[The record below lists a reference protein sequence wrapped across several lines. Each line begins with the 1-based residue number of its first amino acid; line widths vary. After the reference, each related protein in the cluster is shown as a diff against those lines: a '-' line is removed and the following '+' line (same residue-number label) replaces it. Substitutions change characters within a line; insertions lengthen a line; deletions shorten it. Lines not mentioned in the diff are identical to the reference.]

1 MSETIRADQ
10 WKSWALAAEAERDR
24 WKERAEKA
32 AWLAEQDACALA
44 AAEAE
49 RDRLERQV
57 TGAEMTRSR
66 EYVRRCAAE
75 ATVSRQQE
83 RIEELEVTLE
93 EIRDQHGFSSYTYGE
108 MIPVCRCGRTLD
120 GCPTYQFCEDLA
132 ELSAALEGTPDG

>member
-44 AAEAE
+44 
-49 RDRLERQV
+49 
-57 TGAEMTRSR
+57 
-66 EYVRRCAAE
+66 AAE